1 MDAAKGYTVFFMRP
15 DSVKNNSPR
24 LPRLFAAPFS
34 LLPNPV
40 HSRLIALALNKA
52 LEEQIREGELDF
64 LQHRSLAIKVR
75 DAGITFALT
84 FDGNRLM
91 ARGHGGV
98 SDLSIAGTVYDFLLL
113 VGREEDPDTLVFQRR
128 LVMQG
133 DTEFFHTS
141 PELPEQGHRPA
152 IGRQQRR
159 MQIEAA
165 NARDR
170 QYRIRKSAGK
180 TGHNNDIRR
189 VPAYFIHTLRPW
201 A

>member
-1 MDAAKGYTVFFMRP
+1 MDAAKGYTVFLMRP

-52 LEEQIREGELDF
+52 LEEQIREGDLDI

-133 DTEFFHTS
+133 DTELGLEVKNFLDGLDVES
-141 PELPEQGHRPA
+141 LGLYRKMEPLLKRALPV
-152 IGRQQRR
+152 
-159 MQIEAA
+159 
-165 NARDR
+165 
-170 QYRIRKSAGK
+170 Y
-180 TGHNNDIRR
+180 RR
-189 VPAYFIHTLRPW
+189 VFGV
-201 A
+201 